1 MKKYLKPCFAP
12 FLDLSALQVKFLL
25 SVADDYEF
33 NCPAPPIYF
42 DPVTYQPS
50 FCIDRLYQVFGADFL
65 IRHRTTGRAFL
76 IDVLPDILEDDCR
89 LLMRRQI
96 AENYIA
102 GKEYDWKYKF
112 LFENEI
118 LLTPNESL
126 LFDSYGQMCCDE
138 DRRKW
143 LMDYLSFSYLL
154 KPVCF
159 QSPHYSLLDFL
170 IHGILPET
178 L

>member
-1 MKKYLKPCFAP
+1 MKHFLKHSYSP
-12 FLDLSALQVKFLL
+12 FLDFSVQQVKFLL

-33 NCPAPPIYF
+33 ICPAPAIYF
-42 DPVTYQPS
+42 DPVTYQPT
-50 FCIDRLYQVFGADFL
+50 FCIDRLHQAFCADFL
-65 IRHRTTGRAFL
+65 IRNRIIGQAFL
-76 IDVLPDILEDDCR
+76 IEVLPDFLADDPR
-89 LLMRRQI
+89 LLVRRQI

-102 GKEYDWKYKF
+102 GKGHDWKYKC
-112 LFENEI
+112 LFEEEI
-118 LLTPNESL
+118 LLTSGESM
-126 LFDSYGQMCCDE
+126 LFDSYAQMCCEE
-138 DRRKW
+138 DRREW